1 MSRISYSSISFLVF
15 VSVFVFHSGFAKAN
29 AADEILG
36 EDEIET
42 ASVPITPARPALAG
56 KIPGSSWSFLLPS
69 FVVHGTAPV
78 GEAAAEMPRKLD
90 SGGRS
95 VLTPGFGFS
104 YQGPSSLDVTF
115 AVVKDCYD
123 GWAGTIQVGQY
134 FRWRETTKFGYTL
147 GVYVRETPILC
158 LTQTSSGGGG
168 SGGIG
173 GGLIGGGR
181 GRPSQSNSFTSTTC
195 GFADNLPLRYTTT
208 FAGGYVD
215 IIPTPFLNFSTG
227 IYRGFVDVDL
237 KIMTNFFLN
246 EVGLSFPF

>member
-1 MSRISYSSISFLVF
+1 MSRFLSFSIFVISAAFCFSFPDLARAT
-15 VSVFVFHSGFAKAN
+15 SAE
-29 AADEILG
+29 EILG
-36 EDEIET
+36 EDDVDT
-42 ASVPITPARPALAG
+42 VSAPAKPALAA
-56 KIPGSSWSFLLPS
+56 KLPGSSWSFLLPS
-69 FVVHGTAPV
+69 FVVHGLAPV

-90 SGGRS
+90 PGGRS

-123 GWAGTIQVGQY
+123 GWAGTIQIGQY

-158 LTQTSSGGGG
+158 LTQTSSGGSSGG
-168 SGGIG
+168 GGIG

-181 GRPSQSNSFTSTTC
+181 GRPSESNSFTSTTC
-195 GFADNLPLRYTTT
+195 GFADNLPLRYTTS

-227 IYRGFVDVDL
+227 IYRGYVDVDL